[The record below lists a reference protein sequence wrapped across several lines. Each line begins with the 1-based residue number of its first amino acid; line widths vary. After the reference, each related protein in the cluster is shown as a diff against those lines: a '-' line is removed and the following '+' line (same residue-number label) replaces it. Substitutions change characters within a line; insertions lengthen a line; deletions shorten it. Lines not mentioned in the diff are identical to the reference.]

1 MKKSFFSMLV
11 VSALVGGSSVASAVY
26 THVDDS
32 ATDPGD
38 QTIDIDNVGCFDIGF
53 TDIDAAE
60 KVVADAEEIID
71 DLTNA
76 SPNEVGFNG
85 GRGNASIIK
94 PDAPTDAGNVESVPA
109 YGDFQKATTTSSED
123 SDTLSDNLVFTS
135 SPYAIDR
142 DTTNGSGDLSLI
154 GDALPA
160 FAPESS
166 GISAMEGSS
175 VDGITS
181 GSTPDSAATP
191 VTDTTGTFDNSGS
204 RAPGDSTNAETG
216 VSVNTGLFSLGIGFS
231 PFRTPVAL
239 MDAADAGPLLTKL
252 EGINDDCTSRG
263 HMAFGE
269 FSEAKSTGRA
279 DGAKVIVSASE
290 TGGTDRHDILVVG
303 GGSVHANID
312 AVNNTLIMTGGEV
325 AELSGGFAKNGAD
338 ALNNRVY
345 LVGSG
350 ASATIGDTTYVGGTI
365 KVVANGVRAG
375 YVDGGGKSSNNSVDI
390 YGSDITVSSLDT
402 AYTQILNFHID
413 EALVTGGTAT
423 MISLGSG
430 LTFKTDTQLNFYSNT
445 ETDWSKFV
453 GKSLNLVYAAKG
465 ITGIESVQ
473 VNIMSED
480 PIQQVRLA
488 TATLSLDT
496 DNCSLVLSN
505 FQPVVPE
512 PTTGTLSLLALAA
525 LAARRRRK

>member
-1 MKKSFFSMLV
+1 MKKSFLSMLV
-11 VSALVGGSSVASAVY
+11 VSALMGGSSVASAVY

-32 ATDPGD
+32 ASDPGD

-135 SPYAIDR
+135 SPYAIDS

-160 FAPESS
+160 FAPGSS

-231 PFRTPVAL
+231 PFSTPEAL
-239 MDAADAGPLLTKL
+239 MGAADASTLLTTL
-252 EGINDDCTSRG
+252 EGINDDCSSRG

-269 FSEAKSTGRA
+269 FSESTKRA

-303 GGSVHANID
+303 GGSTNKNID

-413 EALVTGGTAT
+413 EALVTGETEEP

-488 TATLSLDT
+488 TATLSLGS
-496 DNCSLVLSN
+496 DNCSLELSN

>member
-11 VSALVGGSSVASAVY
+11 VSALVGGSSFASAVY
-26 THVDDS
+26 ANVDDS
-32 ATDPGD
+32 ASDPGD

-160 FAPESS
+160 FAPGAS

-191 VTDTTGTFDNSGS
+191 SPTQL
-204 RAPGDSTNAETG
+204 APST
-216 VSVNTGLFSLGIGFS
+216 
-231 PFRTPVAL
+231 TPVPELPVTA
-239 MDAADAGPLLTKL
+239 PTPKL
-252 EGINDDCTSRG
+252 ASPSIQAS
-263 HMAFGE
+263 FP
-269 FSEAKSTGRA
+269 
-279 DGAKVIVSASE
+279 SAS
-290 TGGTDRHDILVVG
+290 
-303 GGSVHANID
+303 
-312 AVNNTLIMTGGEV
+312 
-325 AELSGGFAKNGAD
+325 
-338 ALNNRVY
+338 
-345 LVGSG
+345 
-350 ASATIGDTTYVGGTI
+350 AS
-365 KVVANGVRAG
+365 
-375 YVDGGGKSSNNSVDI
+375 
-390 YGSDITVSSLDT
+390 
-402 AYTQILNFHID
+402 H
-413 EALVTGGTAT
+413 
-423 MISLGSG
+423 
-430 LTFKTDTQLNFYSNT
+430 
-445 ETDWSKFV
+445 
-453 GKSLNLVYAAKG
+453 
-465 ITGIESVQ
+465 
-473 VNIMSED
+473 
-480 PIQQVRLA
+480 
-488 TATLSLDT
+488 
-496 DNCSLVLSN
+496 
-505 FQPVVPE
+505 
-512 PTTGTLSLLALAA
+512 LLEHLW
-525 LAARRRRK
+525 L